1 MRARTL
7 ATALAALGLLGAGV
21 KAEPTYTFVI
31 PTETAAGITPDP
43 DLPLRVAATARDL
56 SALARTLGVA
66 APPTGA
72 TRLEFT
78 IDAYPQL
85 PLSPAHDVRAPS
97 FALDYDE
104 PAVDAL
110 RLQIVAEHGAAPTR
124 AHLITFVD
132 AWITNKSMERGMDF
146 ASRTAT
152 DRVGDCTEHAF
163 LLAALAR
170 AVGLEARVTFGLAIL
185 EVSGSLQS
193 FGHAWA
199 EIREDGRWLVSD
211 AALAGAEVRVR
222 YVPYGVLD
230 DEGPGFAIAVM
241 RLTPRWIQRVEILG
255 DVPPVGASRE

>member
-1 MRARTL
+1 M
-7 ATALAALGLLGAGV
+7 
-21 KAEPTYTFVI
+21 FVI
-31 PTETAAGITPDP
+31 PTETAAGVAPDP
-43 DLPLRVAATARDL
+43 DRPLRVAAYARDL
-56 SALARTLGVA
+56 SELALTLGVA
-66 APPTGA
+66 APPVGA

-85 PLSPAHDVRAPS
+85 PENPAHDVRAPS

-104 PAVDAL
+104 PAVEAL
-110 RLQIVAEHGAAPTR
+110 RVQVVAQHGAAPTR
-124 AHLITFVD
+124 AQLTAFVD
-132 AWITNKSMERGMDF
+132 AWITEKSMERGLDL

-170 AVGLEARVTFGLAIL
+170 AVGRPARVTLGLAIL
-185 EVSGSLQS
+185 DVAGSLQS

-199 EIREDGRWLVSD
+199 EIREDGRWIVSD
-211 AALAGAEVRVR
+211 AALAGAGVPVR
-222 YVPYGVLD
+222 YVPFGVLD
-230 DEGPGFAIAVM
+230 DEGPGFAIAIL